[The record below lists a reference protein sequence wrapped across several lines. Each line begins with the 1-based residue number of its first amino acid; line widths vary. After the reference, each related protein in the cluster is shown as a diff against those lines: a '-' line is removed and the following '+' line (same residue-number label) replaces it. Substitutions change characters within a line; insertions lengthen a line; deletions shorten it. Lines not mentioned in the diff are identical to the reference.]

1 MNFRFDLV
9 QHFSSLEEIETQKCK
24 VTSPKSHSGKLRVV
38 GPGLSNF
45 KAELSPN
52 C

>member
-24 VTSPKSHSGKLRVV
+24 VTSPKSHSGKAETCRTWVV
-38 GPGLSNF
+38 
-45 KAELSPN
+45 
-52 C
+52 